1 VGIAASLAGGLS
13 LVMLAIA
20 VGSAQGMPAPADG
33 PLYQSG
39 LAAGLMVALSVAVLL
54 GRRNGGGKAS
64 RLGLALAGAAVA
76 IPLAVLVAYAF
87 GWGLATMARSGG
99 GKLPWLRL
107 SVLTSISALFL
118 ALAYLAGPA
127 FPGAPWRRRQFGA
140 LLASVPMGIGVIV
153 LMCYP
158 EGAALLNGAR
168 STPISLPSAVA
179 CVLLGL
185 ALLVSAGADTWP
197 LALFGS
203 ERARS
208 ESTGSLWVRWG
219 PLKVFLALALSIF
232 VLGSLYLRSQVNA
245 ARQGAEKELLAD
257 SEGKAREIGSWF
269 AERRGDADQILGSSL
284 LQDGLR
290 RFLKGDEGD
299 REGLLTWMASLSH
312 GYGYQRVQLY
322 DGKGVLRLG
331 IGGLTP
337 QDRYGPDLPNLHAA
351 LLARG
356 VLLADLHRSASR
368 PQVHLSFWI
377 PIGLSATA
385 GHLAEGAVLLSVDA
399 RQYLYPLLVAPSSLG
414 PTGETMLVGRD
425 GNEAVCLSDLRFRA
439 NAALHMRIPLKTDSP
454 MALAARGEHRLT
466 TAQGYLGSLVVAA
479 MRPVPGTPWVLVT
492 QVDEG
497 AIFGPLRRWAW
508 LTAAAL
514 LGTVGM
520 LAMGMGLM
528 VRQEDARRIL
538 AQLAFERER
547 KALSERFAKAF
558 STSPDAMSVNRLKD
572 GVYLD
577 VNEGFCQMTG
587 YTLNELVGHSSR
599 KEDLQLWVHN
609 ADRERL
615 VAALQA
621 QGEVVDLEATFRKKD
636 GSTIQGLMSAKLLEF
651 DHEACLISATR
662 DITQLKRG
670 EEDRRQLQA
679 QLHQS
684 QKQES
689 LGALAGGVAH
699 DMNNV
704 LGAILSLASAHRAQV
719 EPLDP
724 LAASFETII
733 NACLRGR
740 SVVKSLLY
748 FARKDLEEVQAVS
761 LNVLVREVVQL
772 LAHTTLQRIRLET
785 SLEEDLRPVLG
796 DAGALTHALMNLCLN
811 AMDAMPA
818 GGTLT
823 LKTENLGEDKVRVTV
838 TDTGEGMS
846 AEVRD
851 RACEPFFTTKPVGKG
866 TGLGLAMVFG
876 TVKAHGGK
884 LALTSAPG
892 QGTAAILT
900 FQASEAPPPPPP
912 VSPQVLDQGSLA
924 ILLVDDDEL
933 IRASV
938 TPMLGLLG
946 HRAQAAAGGREALG
960 LLAGGLAVD
969 LVILDLNMPEMTGA
983 ETLARML
990 EAHPAQRVLL
1000 ASGYSDGDVGALLAG
1015 RPGVSFIQKP
1025 FSLQELQGKLGG
1037 VVMEP
1042 AGARSTGP

>member
-13 LVMLAIA
+13 LAMLAIA
-20 VGSAQGMPAPADG
+20 VGSTQGMPAPADG

-39 LAAGLMVALSVAVLL
+39 LAAGLMLALSVAILL
-54 GRRNGGGKAS
+54 ARRGGGGKAS
-64 RLGLALAGAAVA
+64 RLGLALAGLGVA
-76 IPLAVLVAYAF
+76 IPLAVLVAYGL

-99 GKLPWLRL
+99 GRLPWLRL
-107 SVLTSISALFL
+107 SVLTSVSALFL

-140 LLASVPMGIGVIV
+140 MLASLPMSIGVIV

-185 ALLVSAGADTWP
+185 ALVVSAGADTWP

-203 ERARS
+203 ERARREAS
-208 ESTGSLWVRWG
+208 GSLWVRWG
-219 PLKVFLALALSIF
+219 PLKVFLAMALGIF
-232 VLGSLYLRSQVNA
+232 VLGSVYLRSQVNA
-245 ARQGAEKELLAD
+245 ARQGAQKELLAD
-257 SEGKAREIGSWF
+257 SEGKAREIGGWF
-269 AERRGDADQILGSSL
+269 AERRGDADQILKSSL
-284 LQDGLR
+284 LQDGIR
-290 RFLKGDEGD
+290 RFLKGDEAE

-331 IGGLTP
+331 IGGLGP
-337 QDRYGPDLPNLHAA
+337 QDRYAPDMPNLQAA
-351 LLARG
+351 LHARG
-356 VLLADLHRSASR
+356 VLLVDLHRSASR
-368 PQVHLSFWI
+368 PQAHLSFWI
-377 PIGLSATA
+377 PIGMSAQA
-385 GHLAEGAVLLSVDA
+385 GDVAEGAVLLSVDA

-414 PTGETMLVGRD
+414 PTGETILVGRD
-425 GNEAVCLSDLRFRA
+425 GDEAVCLSDLRFRPKA
-439 NAALHMRIPLKTDSP
+439 GLRLRIPIGADSP
-454 MALAARGEHRLT
+454 MALAARGEHGLK

-479 MRPVPGTPWVLVT
+479 IRPVPGTPWVLVT

-547 KALSERFAKAF
+547 KALSERFSKAF
-558 STSPDAMSVNRLKD
+558 STSPDAMSINRLRD

-577 VNEGFCQMTG
+577 VNEGFCRMTG
-587 YTLNELVGHSSR
+587 YTLDELVGRSSR
-599 KEDLQLWVHN
+599 EEDLNLWVQN

-621 QGEVVDLEATFRKKD
+621 QGEVVDLEATFRMKD
-636 GSTIQGLMSAKLLEF
+636 GRTIQGLMSAKMLEF
-651 DHEACLISATR
+651 DSEACLISATR
-662 DITQLKRG
+662 DMTQFKRS

-719 EPLDP
+719 EPPDP
-724 LAASFETII
+724 LAASCETII
-733 NACLRGR
+733 SACLRGR
-740 SVVKSLLY
+740 DVVKSLLY
-748 FARKDLEEVQAVS
+748 FARKDLEEVRAVS

-772 LAHTTLQRIRLET
+772 LAHTTLQRVRLET
-785 SLEEDLRPVLG
+785 ALEEGLRPVLG

-823 LKTENLGEDKVRVTV
+823 LKTENLGEDQVRVTV

-876 TVKAHGGK
+876 TVKAHGGTVE
-884 LALTSAPG
+884 LSSAPG

-900 FQASEAPPPPPP
+900 FPASKAAPPPPPP
-912 VSPQVLDQGSLA
+912 PALPQVLDPGALA

-938 TPMLGLLG
+938 TPMLGFLG
-946 HRAQAAAGGREALG
+946 HRAQAAAGGREALD

-969 LVILDLNMPEMTGA
+969 LVILDLNMPEMNGA
-983 ETLARML
+983 ETLARIL
-990 EAHPAQRVLL
+990 EGHPAQRVLL

-1015 RPGVSFIQKP
+1015 RPGVGFIQKP
-1025 FSLQELQGKLGG
+1025 FSLQELQGKLGAM
-1037 VVMEP
+1037 V
-1042 AGARSTGP
+1042 S